1 MVVLVL
7 CAIAAAWW
15 NIQLLAR
22 SVGKIVLMI
31 ASLTLSLAGFK
42 WLSMAINYCKT
53 MMRF

>member
-22 SVGKIVLMI
+22 SVGKIVLR
-31 ASLTLSLAGFK
+31 L
-42 WLSMAINYCKT
+42 
-53 MMRF
+53 RR